1 MQRGT
6 GAQTSKATQPELTH
20 SSLTL
25 LHTGSPVLSDFSR
38 LPPARHPEPAS
49 HSQQD
54 DRYQIYSQEAPFSS
68 QPCQPLVQL
77 SDVDILCITV
87 INGTQWL

>member
-54 DRYQIYSQEAPFSS
+54 DRYQIL
-68 QPCQPLVQL
+68 QPGSTIL
-77 SDVDILCITV
+77 SRASLWCSFLTLIYFAL
-87 INGTQWL
+87 L